1 VTDEYWY
8 RVWGPPQRP
17 GGRPD
22 LSVILPDLLIGEY
35 PTPDDAAWLKAA
47 HGITAIVS
55 LQDDADLASK
65 GLRLRELERVY
76 RHHGLHFCRIPV
88 PDCDNAILAA
98 RLDESIMVLRALL
111 AAGGRVYLHC
121 NAGMNRAPTIAI
133 AYLHAEHGLSLAGA
147 RDFVK
152 QRRHC
157 VPYMSVL
164 EAHFG
169 PLETG
174 LVKRTS

>member
-1 VTDEYWY
+1 VADAYWY

-22 LSVILPDLLIGEY
+22 LSVILPGLLVGEY
-35 PTPDDAAWLKAA
+35 PTADDAEWLHAV
-47 HGITAIVS
+47 HGVTAVVS

-65 GLRLRELERVY
+65 GLLLGELEHAY
-76 RHHGLHFCRIPV
+76 RRHGLHFRRIPV
-88 PDCDNAILAA
+88 PDCDNDVLAA
-98 RLDESIMVLRALL
+98 RLDESVSVLRALL
-111 AAGGRVYLHC
+111 AGGGRVYLHC

-133 AYLHAEHGLSLAGA
+133 AYLHAAHGLSLSAA

-157 VPYMSVL
+157 IPYMRVL
-164 EAHFG
+164 ETHFG
-169 PLETG
+169 SSPE
-174 LVKRTS
+174 S